1 MIPKLSPAALSL
13 NLGAGQ
19 PGFGQAPGTEEEN
32 EEVARRRKLLG
43 SANVWSGSP
52 LSAAAL
58 SLGLGNPPG
67 AS

>member
-32 EEVARRRKLLG
+32 EFF
-43 SANVWSGSP
+43 
-52 LSAAAL
+52 AAAL
-58 SLGLGNPPG
+58 GQVRSGV
-67 AS
+67 S